1 MTSLSQRLPLL
12 YKFLILGLAGILMSA
27 VPTWLFVSG
36 ALDDLAHARHEARGA
51 PPLLALHKVVQGL
64 QVHRGLSNGMLGGDE
79 TLAARRPAARDAV
92 NKAFAEATARLD
104 AAQVPA
110 AQRDAWQ
117 RAQQAWQQLEPAVA
131 ARSLPAAQSTAQ
143 HTALITSLL
152 QTGEQLLH
160 SYELQLDPDFATNAL
175 IQASLVHAP
184 QLGEKLGVMRAQGVG
199 FLGRGGEL
207 PPEAKGLLQ
216 SLRQRVVELQGDTLR
231 NLARAT
237 EASPAFAATLGAPA
251 RTLDAQITATLALAD
266 KALLQADTL
275 TLPAQEYFDTYTRT
289 IDALYALN
297 AQAMQGMDEALQAR
311 IDRLRA
317 TLAWQALALLG
328 TLAGA
333 TVLMLVFVRSITQPV
348 AQAVELARAV
358 ARGDLS
364 GSDIA
369 HGSNEMGRLIAAL
382 LQMRRQLTEVVGRVR
397 QGAEGVATASAQIA
411 QGNTDLAARTESQA
425 SALEETA
432 ASMEQMTATVRQNAD
447 SAARASELATSAS
460 GVAAQ
465 GGEVVAQVVQ
475 TMHGIHSSSGKIA
488 DIIGV
493 IDSIAFQTNIL
504 ALNAAVEAARAG
516 EQGRGFAVVASEVRS
531 LAQRSAGAAREIKE
545 LISASVHDVERGNAL
560 VERAGKTMEDVVTA
574 VRRVNDIMGEISN
587 ASREQSLGVAQVGEA
602 VSQMDQT
609 TQQNA
614 ALVEEMA
621 AAAASL
627 RSQAQELV
635 EGVAV
640 FKLGERPHAVALPN

>member
-184 QLGEKLGVMRAQGVG
+184 QLGEKLGVMRAQGAG

-207 PPEAKGLLQ
+207 PLEAKGLLQ

-237 EASPAFAATLGAPA
+237 EASPAFAATLGTPA

-297 AQAMQGMDEALQAR
+297 AQAMQGVDEALQAR

-328 TLAGA
+328 TLVGA

-640 FKLGERPHAVALPN
+640 FKLGERPHAVALYN

>member
-12 YKFLILGLAGILMSA
+12 YKFLILGLAAILMSA

-36 ALDDLAHARHEARGA
+36 ALHDLARARHEARGA
-51 PPLLALHKVVQGL
+51 LTLLALHKVVQGL

-184 QLGEKLGVMRAQGVG
+184 QLGEKLGVMRAQGAG

-207 PPEAKGLLQ
+207 PLEAKGLLQ

-297 AQAMQGMDEALQAR
+297 AQAMQGVDEALQAR
-311 IDRLRA
+311 IDHLRA

-328 TLAGA
+328 TLVGA

-382 LQMRRQLTEVVGRVR
+382 LQMRRQLTDVVGRVR
-397 QGAEGVATASAQIA
+397 QGAEGVATARAQIA

>member
-12 YKFLILGLAGILMSA
+12 YKFLILGLAAILMSA

-64 QVHRGLSNGMLGGDE
+64 QVHRGLSSGMLSGDE

-184 QLGEKLGVMRAQGVG
+184 QLGEKLGVMRAQGAG

-207 PPEAKGLLQ
+207 PLEAKGLLQ

-297 AQAMQGMDEALQAR
+297 AQAMQGVDEALQAR
-311 IDRLRA
+311 IDHLRA

-627 RSQAQELV
+627 RSQAQDLV

>member
-131 ARSLPAAQSTAQ
+131 ARSLPAAQSMAQ

-184 QLGEKLGVMRAQGVG
+184 QLGEKLGVMRAQGAG

-207 PPEAKGLLQ
+207 PLEAKGLLQ

-237 EASPAFAATLGAPA
+237 EASPAFAATLGTPA

-297 AQAMQGMDEALQAR
+297 AQAMQGVDEALQAR
-311 IDRLRA
+311 IDHLRA

-328 TLAGA
+328 TLVGA

-602 VSQMDQT
+602 ESQMDQT

-640 FKLGERPHAVALPN
+640 FKLGERPHAVALYN

>member
-160 SYELQLDPDFATNAL
+160 SYELQLVPDFATNAL

-184 QLGEKLGVMRAQGVG
+184 QLGEKLGVMRAQGAG

-207 PPEAKGLLQ
+207 PLEAKGLLQ

-297 AQAMQGMDEALQAR
+297 TQAMQGVDEALQAR

-382 LQMRRQLTEVVGRVR
+382 LQMRRQLTDVVGRVR

-432 ASMEQMTATVRQNAD
+432 ASMEQMNATVRQNAD
-447 SAARASELATSAS
+447 SAARASELAS

-621 AAAASL
+621 TAAASL

>member
-12 YKFLILGLAGILMSA
+12 YKFLILGLAAILMSA

-36 ALDDLAHARHEARGA
+36 ALDDLARARHEARGA

-184 QLGEKLGVMRAQGVG
+184 QLGEKLGVMRAQGAG

-207 PPEAKGLLQ
+207 PLEAKGLLQ

-297 AQAMQGMDEALQAR
+297 AQAMQGVDEALQAR

-328 TLAGA
+328 TLVGA

-348 AQAVELARAV
+348 AQAVDLAHAV

-432 ASMEQMTATVRQNAD
+432 ASMEQMNATVRQNAD
-447 SAARASELATSAS
+447 SAARASELAS

-640 FKLGERPHAVALPN
+640 FKLGERPHAVVLPN

>member
-12 YKFLILGLAGILMSA
+12 YKFLILGLAAILMSA

-36 ALDDLAHARHEARGA
+36 ALDDLARARHEARGA

-297 AQAMQGMDEALQAR
+297 AQAMQGVDEALQAR

-328 TLAGA
+328 TLVGA

-348 AQAVELARAV
+348 AQAVDLAHAV

-447 SAARASELATSAS
+447 SAARASELAS

-640 FKLGERPHAVALPN
+640 FKLGERPHAVALYN

>member
-184 QLGEKLGVMRAQGVG
+184 QLGEKLGVMRAQGAG

-207 PPEAKGLLQ
+207 PLEAKGLLQ

-297 AQAMQGMDEALQAR
+297 AQAMQGVDEALQAR
-311 IDRLRA
+311 IDHLRA

-348 AQAVELARAV
+348 AQAVELAHAV

-640 FKLGERPHAVALPN
+640 FKLGERPHAVALYN

>member
-64 QVHRGLSNGMLGGDE
+64 QVHRGLSSGMLGGDE

-184 QLGEKLGVMRAQGVG
+184 QLGEKLGVMRAQGAG

-207 PPEAKGLLQ
+207 PLEAKGLLQ

-297 AQAMQGMDEALQAR
+297 AQAMQGVDEALQAR

-640 FKLGERPHAVALPN
+640 FKLGERPHAVALSN

>member
-12 YKFLILGLAGILMSA
+12 YKFLILGLAAILMSA

-36 ALDDLAHARHEARGA
+36 ALDDLARARHEARGA

-184 QLGEKLGVMRAQGVG
+184 QLGEKLGVMRAQGAG

-207 PPEAKGLLQ
+207 PLEAKGLLQ

-297 AQAMQGMDEALQAR
+297 AQAMQGVDEALQAR

-328 TLAGA
+328 TLVGA

-348 AQAVELARAV
+348 AQAVDLAHAV

-382 LQMRRQLTEVVGRVR
+382 LQMRRQLTDVVGRVR

-447 SAARASELATSAS
+447 SAARASELAS

>member
-12 YKFLILGLAGILMSA
+12 YKFLILGLAAILMSA

-64 QVHRGLSNGMLGGDE
+64 QVHRGLSSGMLGGDE

-184 QLGEKLGVMRAQGVG
+184 QLGEKLGVMRAQGAG

-207 PPEAKGLLQ
+207 PLEAKGLLQ

-297 AQAMQGMDEALQAR
+297 AQAMQGVDEALQAR
-311 IDRLRA
+311 IDHLRA

-447 SAARASELATSAS
+447 SAARASELAS

>member
-12 YKFLILGLAGILMSA
+12 YKFLILGLAAILMSA

-36 ALDDLAHARHEARGA
+36 ALDDLARARHEARGA

-184 QLGEKLGVMRAQGVG
+184 QLGEKLGVMRAQGAG

-207 PPEAKGLLQ
+207 PLEAKGLLQ

-297 AQAMQGMDEALQAR
+297 AQAMQGVDEALQAR

-328 TLAGA
+328 TLVGA

-382 LQMRRQLTEVVGRVR
+382 LQMRRQLTDVVGRVR

-432 ASMEQMTATVRQNAD
+432 ASMEQMNATVRQNAD
-447 SAARASELATSAS
+447 SAARASELAS

-640 FKLGERPHAVALPN
+640 FKLGERPHAVALHN

>member
-36 ALDDLAHARHEARGA
+36 ALDDLARARHEARGA

-184 QLGEKLGVMRAQGVG
+184 QLGEKLGVMRAQGAG

-207 PPEAKGLLQ
+207 PLEAKGLLQ

-297 AQAMQGMDEALQAR
+297 AQAMQGVDEALQAR
-311 IDRLRA
+311 IDHLRA

>member
-36 ALDDLAHARHEARGA
+36 ALDDLARARHEARGA

-184 QLGEKLGVMRAQGVG
+184 QLGEKLGVMRAQGAG

-207 PPEAKGLLQ
+207 PLEAKGLLQ

-297 AQAMQGMDEALQAR
+297 AQAMQGVDEALQAR

-328 TLAGA
+328 TLVGA

-348 AQAVELARAV
+348 AQAVDLAHAV

-447 SAARASELATSAS
+447 SAARASELAS

-640 FKLGERPHAVALPN
+640 FKLGERPHAVALYN

>member
-184 QLGEKLGVMRAQGVG
+184 QLGEKLGVMRAQGAG

-207 PPEAKGLLQ
+207 PLEAKGLLQ

-297 AQAMQGMDEALQAR
+297 AQAMQGVDEALQAR

-328 TLAGA
+328 TLVGA

-447 SAARASELATSAS
+447 SAARASELAS

>member
-184 QLGEKLGVMRAQGVG
+184 QLGEKLGVMRAQGAG

-207 PPEAKGLLQ
+207 PLEAKGLLQ

-297 AQAMQGMDEALQAR
+297 AQAMQGVDEALQAR

-328 TLAGA
+328 TLVGA

>member
-297 AQAMQGMDEALQAR
+297 AQAMQGVDEALQAR

-640 FKLGERPHAVALPN
+640 FKLGERPHAVALAN